1 MTENGKSICKYRHRP
16 PRIPAKSRKTVFHR
30 GPTPNKRFEIDL
42 KKCLSK
48 SSLKSWR
55 VRKSRVKSNRKSNA
69 ELSGNGFF
77 GYQYRKIKIMQLSRA
92 KLATFTNNKFNANS
106 VFQFLPSSVSDIK
119 VDFDNYSHIDWG
131 AENDDCSK
139 NKFTSSRAAT
149 NEPLVDRAKGITDA
163 DRPDSFKRLFS
174 TIRVQNESPEQSEA
188 RKRRRREIIQD
199 NISDYD
205 LAGMGE
211 PRKIIRLH
219 RKELMNKFF
228 PGEPRKI
235 IHSHGKELMEMFNS
249 GESITEERVRELMLI
264 GRFTGYA
271 GILETETTECE
282 TTNRVSFKDD
292 EINSD
297 EMEIDEP
304 RHNSWTTNSKEKS
317 TDVPV
322 RPGLIRRQP
331 MDFSKGVVD
340 MVRSG
345 AETKKGAM
353 EILSRDLSIP
363 DLRRLQKR
371 VCEIREFITSTHSIS
386 GGVASSISREMKKQL
401 QKIRDEAVCAMPPA
415 THDDRQRAARIIR
428 AIDAENRVQ
437 NKSGNN
443 SSISFWA
450 WYYHNDYDVDNEIL
464 IIDMEIDELESE
476 IRLIP
481 KGDKRRNL
489 KRTRLRHLESQ
500 RDMLEEK
507 DTFYE
512 DSSCDDLEFI
522 EADFWGKAEPDA
534 PSKNFDKLS
543 DTYRNAIASWGP
555 VPKDAVDEDEDPDVL
570 RAINLSLEEG
580 EFVEAMNEG
589 IDHAVPTPSHKTW
602 EDGVESEQEQIEHAI
617 EVSIDKE
624 INTRAQC
631 LQSELLTPAIPFEKF
646 PGELVDEHANI
657 QRAIKLSFNQRQ
669 HFEPKKQGTGRTEAP
684 SSPENWQGNGDSEEE
699 QLKRAIAMSL
709 ATARGEDLEDEDY
722 CIG

>member
-1 MTENGKSICKYRHRP
+1 
-16 PRIPAKSRKTVFHR
+16 
-30 GPTPNKRFEIDL
+30 
-42 KKCLSK
+42 
-48 SSLKSWR
+48 
-55 VRKSRVKSNRKSNA
+55 
-69 ELSGNGFF
+69 
-77 GYQYRKIKIMQLSRA
+77 
-92 KLATFTNNKFNANS
+92 
-106 VFQFLPSSVSDIK
+106 
-119 VDFDNYSHIDWG
+119 
-131 AENDDCSK
+131 
-139 NKFTSSRAAT
+139 
-149 NEPLVDRAKGITDA
+149 
-163 DRPDSFKRLFS
+163 
-174 TIRVQNESPEQSEA
+174 
-188 RKRRRREIIQD
+188 
-199 NISDYD
+199 
-205 LAGMGE
+205 
-211 PRKIIRLH
+211 
-219 RKELMNKFF
+219 
-228 PGEPRKI
+228 
-235 IHSHGKELMEMFNS
+235 MEMFNS
-249 GESITEERVRELMLI
+249 GESITEERVRELMSI

-282 TTNRVSFKDD
+282 TTNRVSLKDD

-304 RHNSWTTNSKEKS
+304 RHNSWTKNSKEKS

-322 RPGLIRRQP
+322 RPGLIRRKP
-331 MDFSKGVVD
+331 MDFSKGGVD
-340 MVRSG
+340 MVRNG
-345 AETKKGAM
+345 TETKKGAM

-450 WYYHNDYDVDNEIL
+450 WYYNNDYDVDNEIL